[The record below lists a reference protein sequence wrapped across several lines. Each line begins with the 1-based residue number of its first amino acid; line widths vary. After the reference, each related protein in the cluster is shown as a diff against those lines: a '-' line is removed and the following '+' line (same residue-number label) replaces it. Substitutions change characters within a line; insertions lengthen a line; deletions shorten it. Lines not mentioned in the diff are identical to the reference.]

1 LRPLPE
7 RGARDRGFGVTRRI
21 GAVSQP
27 ADGSLRLRVAYLAV
41 AIGVIV
47 LDQITKAVVAAR
59 IPLHATI
66 NVIPGFFDLTHVRNT
81 GAAFGILAGE
91 ASSGRTLL
99 LTGVALVVF
108 SGVVVYAWRSPARD
122 TILQSALAFISGGAV
137 GNLIDRIRFDSVTD
151 FLRFYVGA
159 HEWPSFNMADSAITT
174 GVLLLAWDIWR
185 RPGQEP
191 AASPGKAAA

>member
-1 LRPLPE
+1 M
-7 RGARDRGFGVTRRI
+7 TRRI
-21 GAVSQP
+21 GDVSQP

-41 AIGVIV
+41 AIGVIA

-66 NVIPGFFDLTHVRNT
+66 SVIPGFFDLTHVRNT

-108 SGVVVYAWRSPARD
+108 GGVVIYAWRSPARD
-122 TILQSALAFISGGAV
+122 TVLQTALAFISGGAV

-191 AASPGKAAA
+191 ASSPGKAAV